1 MARGRR
7 TGYSNYSV
15 REQLLLCA
23 IVEKI
28 VPIGRNEWE
37 RITIHYNSR
46 RGRSSLERDLKSLR
60 RKFKTLYNK
69 PKPSGNREVKPAYKA
84 ILWAKRIQMEIE
96 EKAGSHTTFDGA
108 DEDEGSGNRGNF
120 GSNNGAETGTGASG
134 SLPGS
139 TIYTLPSSNT
149 GAMPDPDGAGV
160 RRYSS
165 NDGDPGSSI
174 AGHARPSFSPRM
186 DSSFLGVAVT
196 SSGTFDATL
205 AAALDLSDSD
215 EALDEE
221 DNGVA
226 YEDEVNDEE
235 VINGATLFRDSNRAV
250 ADAREKARNPRLSS
264 VSNRLG
270 GHDLGVVRDSMRE
283 LSKRSTLTDDLGFDT
298 FTQAK
303 RYKTAKRI
311 DSICQQ
317 INNIEAKHTTSGASD
332 ITSLLV
338 FYREESDRKAETDEQ
353 RRREDRAARDEAQK
367 RDREER
373 ERARQEELDRLR
385 EERAVRLEQ
394 SEKWQNDKEE
404 RRRPFDARMELE
416 RAEARER
423 HSEMMM
429 LLAKLISK

>member
-1 MARGRR
+1 
-7 TGYSNYSV
+7 
-15 REQLLLCA
+15 
-23 IVEKI
+23 
-28 VPIGRNEWE
+28 
-37 RITIHYNSR
+37 
-46 RGRSSLERDLKSLR
+46 
-60 RKFKTLYNK
+60 
-69 PKPSGNREVKPAYKA
+69 
-84 ILWAKRIQMEIE
+84 
-96 EKAGSHTTFDGA
+96 
-108 DEDEGSGNRGNF
+108 
-120 GSNNGAETGTGASG
+120 
-134 SLPGS
+134 
-139 TIYTLPSSNT
+139 
-149 GAMPDPDGAGV
+149 
-160 RRYSS
+160 
-165 NDGDPGSSI
+165 
-174 AGHARPSFSPRM
+174 M

-235 VINGATLFRDSNRAV
+235 VISANSNHDVSAHLNPGDSDGHPPRNDVPSSIRLPSAPSTQEISTRVAGRSRRTTPTPTPVTSVDGATLFRDSNRAV